1 MNGKLH
7 DREGNTMSARTR
19 YSHKLFL
26 QQLFFIIFHDANF
39 HASFVNK
46 PTAAVGSFCL
56 LRDKYNNTFETLD
69 WP

>member
-26 QQLFFIIFHDANF
+26 QQLFFIIFHDVNF
-39 HASFVNK
+39 HALFVNK
-46 PTAAVGSFCL
+46 PTAVGSFCL